1 MKHILL
7 AALAGLAVGAV
18 LTWIV
23 VAPDEYR
30 IDEPTVEIVR
40 DIQDVPKMSVVAAEK
55 HREDRY
61 EALQSIDQIYALPSE
76 FGRAEA
82 LYALAGR
89 SDSGGVQNLTFE
101 ANRIA
106 NSEERSGAL
115 NILFFRLAELD
126 PQSAL
131 ALTRTEYFRGDKNHE
146 RRVWISWG
154 RRDLDGA
161 LAAANAESLSSRK
174 SSAAQSLFVAFG
186 YMGNEITDRIEKELG
201 VKPDRNTRGQFIYRL
216 ADESPA
222 KAIAFINA
230 METGVTQQE
239 MVSWL
244 AFHMARHHP
253 ESASSYSVLFDNSLY
268 KVSYERIIASNVAA
282 ENPAQ
287 ILDRMLASGRAGL
300 SRSEIYSAMRGV
312 ARGDLDVA
320 MSYYAR
326 MRTTEEKNFMADSI
340 ANALADKDVDAALA
354 WARDNDSGDMPEL
367 EMQVLQHLARRDLA
381 RAIAETGNT
390 ANAQIRSNML
400 TTIIQAAAR
409 TNPQEAIEYLSLI
422 EDPNTRDA
430 VAQTTLSSWVRAD
443 SDAAVDWLLA
453 QDRETAGQYLNGS
466 ARSFLRTSVDAA
478 VRLLPLVDDRKQQN
492 WRYEIAR
499 AMTTERTASEAMSF
513 IRQFEGEPGYGNL
526 QTAVIAGI
534 AENDILTARQMADQ
548 LPNGDDKDNAY
559 AQLVGARAASHPRE
573 AVAWLGLINDE
584 AAKGRAAAGAAS
596 QWYRSDP
603 AGAQQWVRNLP
614 LGSMRDDA
622 IAGLVNQWR
631 DFGVE
636 QEELISSMTDDGKRN
651 QARVRQIYR
660 VMQRDP
666 ARARQLLDGLDLP
679 SHERQ
684 RIETALN
691 TRYNTR

>member
-1 MKHILL
+1 MRHILL
-7 AALAGLAVGAV
+7 AALAGLAIGAAI
-18 LTWIV
+18 TWIV
-23 VAPDEYR
+23 VAPDKSR
-30 IDEPTVEIVR
+30 IDEPAVEVVR
-40 DIQDVPKMSVVAAEK
+40 DILDVPKMSVAAAEK

-61 EALQSIDQIYALPSE
+61 ESLQSIDQIYALPSE

-89 SDSGGVQNLTFE
+89 SDSGAVQNLIFE

-106 NSEERSGAL
+106 NTEERAGAL

-131 ALTRTEYFRGDKNHE
+131 ALARIEYFRGDKSYE

-154 RRDLDGA
+154 RRDLDAA
-161 LAAANAESLSSRK
+161 LAAANAETLSSRK
-174 SSAAQSLFVAFG
+174 NSAAQSLFVAFG

-222 KAIAFINA
+222 NAIAFINA
-230 METGVTQQE
+230 METGVTQQQ

-253 ESASSYSVLFDNSLY
+253 ENASSYSVLFDNAHY
-268 KVSYERIIASNVAA
+268 KSSYEQIIASNVAA
-282 ENPAQ
+282 ENPAE
-287 ILDRMLASGRAGL
+287 ILDQMLASGRAGL

-326 MRTTEEKNFMADSI
+326 MRTTEDKNFMADSI

-367 EMQVLQHLARRDLA
+367 EMQVLQHLARRDLP
-381 RAIAETGNT
+381 RAIAEAGNT
-390 ANAQIRSNML
+390 ANAQIRNNML
-400 TTIIQAAAR
+400 TTIIQTAAQ

-422 EDPNTRDA
+422 ENPNMRADI
-430 VAQTTLSSWVRAD
+430 AQQTMSSWIRAD
-443 SDAAVDWLLA
+443 ADAAVDWLLA
-453 QDRETAGQYLNGS
+453 QDRETTKQYLAGS
-466 ARSFLRTSVDAA
+466 ARWYLRTSVDAA
-478 VRLLPLVDDRKQQN
+478 TRLLPLVDDGHKQT

-499 AMTTERTASEAMSF
+499 AMTTERTASDAMSF
-513 IRQFEGEPGYGNL
+513 ISQFEGEPGYGNL

-534 AENDILTARQMADQ
+534 AENDILTARLMADQ
-548 LPNGDDKDNAY
+548 LPNGDARDSAY
-559 AQLVGARAASHPRE
+559 AQLVQTRAASHPRE
-573 AVAWLGLINDE
+573 AIAWLGLINDE
-584 AAKGRAAAGAAS
+584 ASRGRAAAGAVS

-622 IAGLVNQWR
+622 ISGLMSQWR
-631 DFGVE
+631 DYDVA
-636 QEELISSMTDDGKRN
+636 QEELIASMTDDGKRN
-651 QARVRQIYR
+651 QARVRQIYSI
-660 VMQRDP
+660 MQRDP

-684 RIETALN
+684 RLETALN
-691 TRYNTR
+691 KRFNPR

>member
-1 MKHILL
+1 MKHSLL
-7 AALAGLAVGAV
+7 AALAGLVIGAV
-18 LTWIV
+18 ITWTV

-30 IDEPTVEIVR
+30 IDEPSVEIVR
-40 DIQDVPKMSVVAAEK
+40 DILDVPKMSVAAAEK

-61 EALQSIDQIYALPSE
+61 AALQSIDQIYALPSE

-89 SDSGGVQNLTFE
+89 SDSGGVQILIFE

-106 NSEERSGAL
+106 NTEERSGAL

-131 ALTRTEYFRGDKNHE
+131 ALTRMEYFRGDKNYE

-154 RRDLDGA
+154 RRDLEAA

-174 SSAAQSLFVAFG
+174 NAAAQSLFVAFG

-201 VKPDRNTRGQFIYRL
+201 VKPDRSTRGRFIYRL

-230 METGVTQQE
+230 MESGVTQQE
-239 MVSWL
+239 MVTWL

-253 ESASSYSVLFDNSLY
+253 ENASSYSVLFDNSLY

-282 ENPAQ
+282 ENPAE

-320 MSYYAR
+320 MGYYAR
-326 MRTTEEKNFMADSI
+326 MRTTEDKNFMADSI
-340 ANALADKDVDAALA
+340 ASALADKDVDAALA

-367 EMQVLQHLARRDLA
+367 EMQVLQYLARRDLA

-390 ANAQIRSNML
+390 ANAQIRNNML
-400 TTIIQAAAR
+400 TTIIQTAAQ
-409 TNPQEAIEYLSLI
+409 TNPQEAIKYLSLI
-422 EDPNTRDA
+422 ENPNRRADI
-430 VAQTTLSSWVRAD
+430 AQQTMSSWVRAD
-443 SDAAVDWLLA
+443 ADAAVDWLLA
-453 QDRETAGQYLNGS
+453 QDRETAGQYLSGS
-466 ARSFLRTSVDAA
+466 ARWNLRTSVDATI
-478 VRLLPLVDDRKQQN
+478 RLLPLVDEGNQQT
-492 WRYEIAR
+492 WRYQIAR
-499 AMTTERTASEAMSF
+499 ALTTERTASEAMSF
-513 IRQFEGEPGYGNL
+513 ISQFEGEPGYGNL

-534 AENDILTARQMADQ
+534 AENDILTARLMADQ
-548 LPNGDDKDNAY
+548 LPNGDAKDSAY
-559 AQLVGARAASHPRE
+559 AQLMQTRAATHPRE
-573 AVAWLGLINDE
+573 AIAWLGLINDE
-584 AAKGRAAAGAAS
+584 ASRRTAAAAAVR
-596 QWYRSDP
+596 QWYANDP

-614 LGSMRDDA
+614 QGNVRDDA
-622 IAGLVNQWR
+622 INSLVTQWR

-636 QEELISSMTDDGKRN
+636 QEELIASMTDDGKRN
-651 QARVRQIYR
+651 QARVRQILI

-684 RIETALN
+684 RLETALN
-691 TRYNTR
+691 NRYNPR

>member
-1 MKHILL
+1 MRHILL
-7 AALAGLAVGAV
+7 AALAGLAIGAV
-18 LTWIV
+18 FTWIV
-23 VAPDEYR
+23 LAPDEVR
-30 IDEPTVEIVR
+30 IDEPVAEVVR
-40 DIQDVPKMSVVAAEK
+40 DILDVPKMSVAAAEK

-89 SDSGGVQNLTFE
+89 SDSGGVQNLIFE

-126 PQSAL
+126 PRSAL
-131 ALTRTEYFRGDKNHE
+131 ALTRMEYFRGDKNHE
-146 RRVWISWG
+146 RRVWMSWG
-154 RRDLDGA
+154 RRDLEAA
-161 LAAANAESLSSRK
+161 LAAANAETLSSRK

-230 METGVTQQE
+230 MESGITQQQ

-253 ESASSYSVLFDNSLY
+253 ENASSYSVLFDNALY
-268 KVSYERIIASNVAA
+268 KSSYEQIIASNVAA
-282 ENPAQ
+282 ENPVE

-300 SRSEIYSAMRGV
+300 SRSEIHSAMRGV

-320 MSYYAR
+320 MGYYAR
-326 MRTTEEKNFMADSI
+326 MRTTEDKNFMADSI
-340 ANALADKDVDAALA
+340 ASALADKDVDAALA
-354 WARDNDSGDMPEL
+354 WGRDNDSGDMPEL

-381 RAIAETGNT
+381 RAIAEAGNT
-390 ANAQIRSNML
+390 ANAQIRSTML
-400 TTIIQAAAR
+400 TTIIQTAAH
-409 TNPQEAIEYLSLI
+409 TNPQEAIQYLSLI
-422 EDPNTRDA
+422 ESPNMRDA
-430 VAQTTLSSWVRAD
+430 VAQNTMSSWMRAD
-443 SDAAVDWLLA
+443 ADAAVDWLLA
-453 QDRETAGQYLNGS
+453 QDRETAGQYLTGS

-478 VRLLPLVDDRKQQN
+478 IRLLPLVDDRNQQT

-534 AENDILTARQMADQ
+534 AENDIMTARQMADQ
-548 LPNGDDKDNAY
+548 LPDGGAKDSAY
-559 AQLVGARAASHPRE
+559 SQLVQTRAASHPRE
-573 AVAWLGLINDE
+573 AIAWLGLINDE
-584 AAKGRAAAGAAS
+584 ASRGRAAGGAVS

-603 AGAQQWVRNLP
+603 VGAQQWVRNLP
-614 LGSMRDDA
+614 PGSVRDDA
-622 IAGLVNQWR
+622 ISGLVNQWR
-631 DFGVE
+631 DFDVV
-636 QEELISSMTDDGKRN
+636 QEELIASITDEGKRN
-651 QARVRQIYR
+651 QARVRQVYSM
-660 VMQRDP
+660 MQRDP

-679 SHERQ
+679 SHDRQ
-684 RIETALN
+684 RLEVALN
-691 TRYNTR
+691 KRYNQR